1 MRNESRSRFIVSDPP
16 KADKNPLIKAAA
28 TPLSREGGDEA
39 SANDEPLEYGSLL
52 QPARYSKGDRG
63 RSAAAP
69 LALLRETD
77 AHLKCVLAQYEEE
90 DGVLVRCSRSGC
102 TRLVGVFVVYLN
114 SQGSMGAHA
123 RQLSR
128 LRLKSLCMVKPEI
141 NGEVGPSGSTGLSR
155 RPTSSHS
162 RGSHTHGTTPP

>member
-1 MRNESRSRFIVSDPP
+1 MVSDPP

-90 DGVLVRCSRSGC
+90 DGVLVRCSRLMREGD
-102 TRLVGVFVVYLN
+102 RLAGAVARDFDRAFTPSHADSNPHHLYSHLRRVLSHPSVVT
-114 SQGSMGAHA
+114 
-123 RQLSR
+123 
-128 LRLKSLCMVKPEI
+128 SL
-141 NGEVGPSGSTGLSR
+141 GPS
-155 RPTSSHS
+155 
-162 RGSHTHGTTPP
+162 